1 MGVSEGKAMFRQFL
15 TAACLLAALAG
26 CVNGPQTH
34 KSSATN
40 TALTGACLVTSL
52 PPCEISTPPDV
63 KAQRNEAKAAATR
76 AEAQRT
82 ANAAT
87 QDAVRRS
94 SCLTET
100 GPRLPLSPGQ
110 CASYGNSYSGQ
121 ELQQTGRADV
131 AQALRTLDPSI
142 TIQH

>member
-1 MGVSEGKAMFRQFL
+1 MFRQFL
-15 TAACLLAALAG
+15 TGACLLAALGG
-26 CVNGPQTH
+26 CVNGNGPYTH
-34 KSSATN
+34 KSNATN

-82 ANAAT
+82 ANVAT

-110 CASYGNSYSGQ
+110 CASYGNSYSAKDL
-121 ELQQTGRADV
+121 EQTGHADL
-131 AQALRTLDPSI
+131 APALRTLDPSV

>member
-1 MGVSEGKAMFRQFL
+1 MLRQFL
-15 TAACLLAALAG
+15 TCACFLAALGG
-26 CVNGPQTH
+26 CVNGPHAH
-34 KSSATN
+34 KNNATN

-63 KAQRNEAKAAATR
+63 KAQRNEAKAAAIR
-76 AEAQRT
+76 AEAQRI
-82 ANAAT
+82 ANVAT

-100 GPRLPLSPGQ
+100 GPRVPLSPGQ
-110 CASYGNSYSGQ
+110 CASYGNSYSAKD
-121 ELQQTGRADV
+121 LQGTGHEDL
-131 AQALRTLDPSI
+131 AQALRTLDPSV

>member
-1 MGVSEGKAMFRQFL
+1 MFRHYL
-15 TAACLLAALAG
+15 TGACLLAALGG
-26 CVNGPQTH
+26 CVNGPQNH

-52 PPCEISTPPDV
+52 PPCDISTPADV
-63 KAQRNEAKAAATR
+63 KAQRSEAKAAATR

-87 QDAVRRS
+87 QDAVWRS

-100 GPRLPLSPGQ
+100 GPRLPLSQGQ
-110 CASYGNSYSGQ
+110 CAGYGKSYSAKD
-121 ELQQTGRADV
+121 LQQTGHADV